1 MFRHAAWD
9 VISKKKMTIF
19 QNTIL
24 ILNTSQEKG
33 VMLKYM
39 NNFLLQKWKTDL
51 HLKVQEMK

>member
-1 MFRHAAWD
+1 MLFL
-9 VISKKKMTIF
+9 KKKMTIF